1 MRVGDRYGW
10 TKKTRLYRWRKAMN
24 IWNKTHLRNRSSLTS
39 VVAAFGSVWQNV
51 LVWYDVDNSNVV
63 YIAIS
68 RMTLKFWSA
77 EDGTLFGGI
86 YIDSDNCAKTEI
98 HMNPFE
104 LAEFACR
111 LSNVVLS
118 KDDIER
124 TVREIDEAKSELES
138 ENAMFETEQFA
149 EQNQ

>member
-1 MRVGDRYGW
+1 MRVGDIHGW

-77 EDGTLFGGI
+77 EDGALFGGI
-86 YIDSDNCAKTEI
+86 YIDSEDRKST
-98 HMNPFE
+98 
-104 LAEFACR
+104 R
-111 LSNVVLS
+111 LNSSHRL
-118 KDDIER
+118 
-124 TVREIDEAKSELES
+124 
-138 ENAMFETEQFA
+138 
-149 EQNQ
+149 